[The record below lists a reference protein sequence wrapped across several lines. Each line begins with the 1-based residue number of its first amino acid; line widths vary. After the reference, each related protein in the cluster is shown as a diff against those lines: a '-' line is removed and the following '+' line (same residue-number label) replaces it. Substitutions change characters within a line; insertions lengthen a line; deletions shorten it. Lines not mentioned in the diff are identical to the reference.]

1 MSDATAAPDPLV
13 AAFQAAEAMPED
25 AARQRLAELLW
36 YAAHNIA
43 LPDEELDEVAVLAAR
58 LGVRLRW
65 RRLELG
71 KHGGEWSWRDE

>member
-1 MSDATAAPDPLV
+1 MTTDPLL
-13 AAFQAAEAMPED
+13 AAFQAANAMPEAD
-25 AARQRLAELLW
+25 ARQRLAELLW

-65 RRLELG
+65 RRLRLDG
-71 KHGGEWSWRDE
+71 DREWHWRE

>member
-1 MSDATAAPDPLV
+1 MTTPDPLL
-13 AAFQAAEAMPED
+13 AAFQAANAMPED

-43 LPDEELDEVAVLAAR
+43 LPDEELDEVVLLAAR

-65 RRLELG
+65 RRLELNG
-71 KHGGEWSWRDE
+71 SREWHWRE

>member
-1 MSDATAAPDPLV
+1 MNDPLV
-13 AAFQAAEAMPED
+13 AAFQTVNAMPEE
-25 AARQRLAELLW
+25 AAWKRLAELLW
-36 YAAHNIA
+36 YAGHNIA

-71 KHGGEWSWRDE
+71 RHGGEWKEREP